1 MSQQGY
7 ALRRLRNTWD
17 NARGYF
23 EDLGGEVDPKPATSV
38 FVQDSSRQHPAGT
51 SAFLIK
57 PVTFVVPE
65 RAKYPLDLI
74 YIVAKGR
81 IGICSIDA
89 TLLKTKDFSTEVAY
103 FRRQNDKDK
112 NSMKLDHVYGAHFD
126 YAPGQQGHPLFHAQ
140 MNDLDEFKEVV
151 ANKYR
156 VPTDNGSNF
165 MASILRNTRLPS
177 AQMDIFS
184 FMLQVAADHLIYE
197 ESTSIQMKALQD
209 LASEVSALKGA
220 PDLLQAI
227 TANQCTRSVH
237 WYSKIS
243 A

>member
-1 MSQQGY
+1 M
-7 ALRRLRNTWD
+7 
-17 NARGYF
+17 
-23 EDLGGEVDPKPATSV
+23 
-38 FVQDSSRQHPAGT
+38 
-51 SAFLIK
+51 FLVK

-81 IGICSIDA
+81 IGICSGDT

-103 FRRQNDKDK
+103 FRRKDDKDR

-140 MNDLDEFKEVV
+140 MNDLDQFKQVV
-151 ANKYR
+151 AAKYR
-156 VPTDNGSNF
+156 VPTENGSNF

-197 ESTSIQMKALQD
+197 GSTPLQRMALKD

-227 TANQCTRSVH
+227 TASQCTRSVH
-237 WYSKIS
+237 WYS
-243 A
+243 